1 MSRGR
6 LVTLIVL
13 VVAVVAIV
21 AVCNRDSDPPTTTG
35 LTTTTAGVTTTS
47 ADPTTTAPGSTTT
60 VAPTTSVS
68 ADQTVTVLLS
78 PFSEM
83 GPEWTEQIFPYG
95 EGEEFL
101 GTSPGGDGLM
111 LGPEY
116 GTQTPDGS
124 WWFLDAASLRIAHF
138 AADGSYLDQVVMPED
153 LLVDGL
159 YFQYQMP
166 QGLDDGSITAGGFP
180 SEDTMSLLRIADGQA
195 TGATFEGAVPLVTTD
210 GALLYGLGNDGAPHA
225 LDPSQPVLD
234 PVDWLRAR
242 DGSPFMVTV
251 NGDEI
256 VLELPDAG
264 LTRRLQMRYSEDPE
278 VVAHGA
284 IEVETGADGTIFL
297 VVYGIPESDET
308 LGIGGF
314 VSVSPDGQVGQMEP
328 IGRPVQPVRPR
339 KPITSGS
346 DPGHVDAL
354 DHGGLGRRGAR
365 LHQGRLA
372 TAGITPDLVHRFR
385 QCRHPPRTD
394 DVEGEPPD
402 QGEMGGRCILDH
414 LHPEIGQPGLG
425 APAIDLA
432 RGALDPPLFLHSSH
446 GMRKPAWRETHFGGE
461 LTHPEG
467 PRRRAMKPA
476 QYLIVVVAH
485 PRLVPELAIEG
496 VEHRSR
502 ATCQS

>member
-1 MSRGR
+1 MSRGP
-6 LVTLIVL
+6 LVILIVL
-13 VVAVVAIV
+13 LIAIVAIV

-35 LTTTTAGVTTTS
+35 LTSTTAGGTTS
-47 ADPTTTAPGSTTT
+47 AASATTTTPGSTTT

-68 ADQTVTVLLS
+68 ADQTMTVLLS

-111 LGPEY
+111 LGPDY

-124 WWFLDAASLRIAHF
+124 WWFLDAASLRVAHF
-138 AADGSYLDQVVMPED
+138 AADGSYLDQVIMPEEV
-153 LLVDGL
+153 LVDGL

-180 SEDTMSLLRIADGQA
+180 DEDTMSLLRVADGQA

-210 GALLYGLGNDGAPHA
+210 GELLYGLGSDGSPHA
-225 LDPSQPVLD
+225 LDPAQPVLD
-234 PVDWLRAR
+234 PVDWLLAR
-242 DGSPFMVTV
+242 DGTPFMVTV

-264 LTRRLQMRYSEDPE
+264 LTRTLQMRYSDDPE

-284 IEVETGADGTIFL
+284 IEVETGVDGTIFI

-328 IGRPVQPVRPR
+328 IVDPFSPAD
-339 KPITSGS
+339 SGS
-346 DPGHVDAL
+346 PSHLGVTPGTSTPWIMVVWEDGVHVF
-354 DHGGLGRRGAR
+354 
-365 LHQGRLA
+365 
-372 TAGITPDLVHRFR
+372 T
-385 QCRHPPRTD
+385 RT
-394 DVEGEPPD
+394 G
-402 QGEMGGRCILDH
+402 
-414 LHPEIGQPGLG
+414 
-425 APAIDLA
+425 
-432 RGALDPPLFLHSSH
+432 
-446 GMRKPAWRETHFGGE
+446 
-461 LTHPEG
+461 
-467 PRRRAMKPA
+467 
-476 QYLIVVVAH
+476 
-485 PRLVPELAIEG
+485 
-496 VEHRSR
+496 
-502 ATCQS
+502 

>member
-6 LVTLIVL
+6 LVILIVL
-13 VVAVVAIV
+13 VIAVVAIV
-21 AVCNRDSDPPTTTG
+21 AVCNRDSEPPTTTE

-47 ADPTTTAPGSTTT
+47 AEPTTTAPGATTT
-60 VAPTTSVS
+60 VSPTTSVS

-83 GPEWTEQIFPYG
+83 GPEWTELIFPYG
-95 EGEEFL
+95 EGEDFL

-124 WWFLDAASLRIAHF
+124 WWFLDGASLRIAHF

-210 GALLYGLGNDGAPHA
+210 GALLYGLGNDGVPHA

-256 VLELPDAG
+256 LLELPDAG
-264 LTRRLQMRYSEDPE
+264 LTRRLRMRYSEDPE

-314 VSVSPDGQVGQMEP
+314 VAVSPDGQVSQMEP
-328 IGRPVQPVRPR
+328 MVDPFSPA
-339 KPITSGS
+339 
-346 DPGHVDAL
+346 DPGSPSHLGVTPGTSTPWIMVVWEDGVHVFTKT
-354 DHGGLGRRGAR
+354 G
-365 LHQGRLA
+365 
-372 TAGITPDLVHRFR
+372 
-385 QCRHPPRTD
+385 
-394 DVEGEPPD
+394 
-402 QGEMGGRCILDH
+402 
-414 LHPEIGQPGLG
+414 
-425 APAIDLA
+425 
-432 RGALDPPLFLHSSH
+432 
-446 GMRKPAWRETHFGGE
+446 
-461 LTHPEG
+461 
-467 PRRRAMKPA
+467 
-476 QYLIVVVAH
+476 
-485 PRLVPELAIEG
+485 
-496 VEHRSR
+496 
-502 ATCQS
+502 

>member
-13 VVAVVAIV
+13 VVAVVVVV
-21 AVCNRDSDPPTTTG
+21 AVCNRDSDPPTTTE
-35 LTTTTAGVTTTS
+35 LPTTPTTTPAVTSTPTDTT
-47 ADPTTTAPGSTTT
+47 TTTAPGSTTT

-95 EGEEFL
+95 EGEESL
-101 GTSPGGDGLM
+101 GTSPGGDGLL
-111 LGPEY
+111 LGPDY

-210 GALLYGLGNDGAPHA
+210 GELLYGLGNDGAPHA
-225 LDPSQPVLD
+225 LDPAQPVLD
-234 PVDWLRAR
+234 PVDWLLAR
-242 DGSPFMVTV
+242 DGSRFKVTV

-264 LTRRLQMRYSEDPE
+264 LTRTLQMRYSVDPE

-297 VVYGIPESDET
+297 VAYGIPESDET

-328 IGRPVQPVRPR
+328 IVDPFSPSD
-339 KPITSGS
+339 SGS
-346 DPGHVDAL
+346 PSHLGVTPGTSTPWIMVVWEDGVHVFTKT
-354 DHGGLGRRGAR
+354 G
-365 LHQGRLA
+365 
-372 TAGITPDLVHRFR
+372 
-385 QCRHPPRTD
+385 
-394 DVEGEPPD
+394 
-402 QGEMGGRCILDH
+402 
-414 LHPEIGQPGLG
+414 
-425 APAIDLA
+425 
-432 RGALDPPLFLHSSH
+432 
-446 GMRKPAWRETHFGGE
+446 
-461 LTHPEG
+461 
-467 PRRRAMKPA
+467 
-476 QYLIVVVAH
+476 
-485 PRLVPELAIEG
+485 
-496 VEHRSR
+496 
-502 ATCQS
+502 

>member
-13 VVAVVAIV
+13 IIAVVAIV
-21 AVCNRDSDPPTTTG
+21 AVCNRDSDPPTTTK
-35 LTTTTAGVTTTS
+35 LTTTTEGVNTTS
-47 ADPTTTAPGSTTT
+47 AVPTTTVPGSTTT
-60 VAPTTSVS
+60 FAPTTSVS

-78 PFSEM
+78 PFSEV

-180 SEDTMSLLRIADGQA
+180 SEDTMSLLRVADGQA

-210 GALLYGLGNDGAPHA
+210 GALLYGLGNDGAPYA
-225 LDPSQPVLD
+225 LDPLQPVLN
-234 PVDWLRAR
+234 PVDWLLAR
-242 DGSPFMVTV
+242 DGNPFMVTV

-264 LTRRLQMRYSEDPE
+264 LIRRLQMRYSEDPE

-328 IGRPVQPVRPR
+328 MVDPFSP
-339 KPITSGS
+339 S
-346 DPGHVDAL
+346 DPGSPSHLGVTPGTSTPWIMVVWEDGVHVFTKT
-354 DHGGLGRRGAR
+354 G
-365 LHQGRLA
+365 
-372 TAGITPDLVHRFR
+372 
-385 QCRHPPRTD
+385 
-394 DVEGEPPD
+394 
-402 QGEMGGRCILDH
+402 
-414 LHPEIGQPGLG
+414 
-425 APAIDLA
+425 
-432 RGALDPPLFLHSSH
+432 
-446 GMRKPAWRETHFGGE
+446 
-461 LTHPEG
+461 
-467 PRRRAMKPA
+467 
-476 QYLIVVVAH
+476 
-485 PRLVPELAIEG
+485 
-496 VEHRSR
+496 
-502 ATCQS
+502 

>member
-13 VVAVVAIV
+13 VIAVVAIV
-21 AVCNRDSDPPTTTG
+21 AVFNRDSGPPTTTG
-35 LTTTTAGVTTTS
+35 LTTTTTGVDTTS

-60 VAPTTSVS
+60 VPPTTSVS

-138 AADGSYLDQVVMPED
+138 ASDGSYLDQVVMPDD

-180 SEDTMSLLRIADGQA
+180 SEDTMSLMRIADGQA
-195 TGATFEGAVPLVTTD
+195 TGATFEGSVPLVTTD

-264 LTRRLQMRYSEDPE
+264 LTRRLQMRFSEDPE

-314 VSVSPDGQVGQMEP
+314 VSVSPDGHVGQMEP
-328 IGRPVQPVRPR
+328 MVDPFSP
-339 KPITSGS
+339 S
-346 DPGHVDAL
+346 DPGSPSHLGVTPGTSTPWIMVVWEDGVHVF
-354 DHGGLGRRGAR
+354 
-365 LHQGRLA
+365 
-372 TAGITPDLVHRFR
+372 TKAG
-385 QCRHPPRTD
+385 
-394 DVEGEPPD
+394 
-402 QGEMGGRCILDH
+402 
-414 LHPEIGQPGLG
+414 
-425 APAIDLA
+425 
-432 RGALDPPLFLHSSH
+432 
-446 GMRKPAWRETHFGGE
+446 
-461 LTHPEG
+461 
-467 PRRRAMKPA
+467 
-476 QYLIVVVAH
+476 
-485 PRLVPELAIEG
+485 
-496 VEHRSR
+496 
-502 ATCQS
+502 